1 MSQAFIRRLRRLAV
15 VAAALL
21 VGLTPSRLE
30 AQSFGIGPRFAFV
43 RGDVN
48 TDASTRYS
56 GGLLRL
62 RPSPR
67 IALELSLD
75 YRNHLNESRTERIK
89 DYPIQGSLLLYP
101 VRATVS
107 PYVLGGIGWYRQRV
121 DTLADDLVVD
131 STTSSKTGYHA
142 GIGTD
147 LWLGRRVTLHVD
159 YRYTFIGRQNGDADT
174 ASGAVPVPGLGAL
187 QDRLGLSHKGS
198 MWTTGLT
205 VYF

>member
-1 MSQAFIRRLRRLAV
+1 MSQVFIRRLAV
-15 VAAALL
+15 GAAALL
-21 VGLTPSRLE
+21 IGLMPSRLE

-48 TDASTRYS
+48 SDASTRYS

-67 IALELSLD
+67 TALEISLD
-75 YRNHLNESRTERIK
+75 YRNHLNESGTERIK

-107 PYVLGGIGWYRQRV
+107 PYLLGGIGWYRQRV

-142 GIGTD
+142 GIGSD
-147 LWLGRRVTLHVD
+147 LWFGRRATLHVD
-159 YRYTFIGRQNGDADT
+159 YRYTFIGRQNDDADA

-187 QDRLGLSHKGS
+187 QDRLRLSHKGS

>member
-1 MSQAFIRRLRRLAV
+1 MSQVFIRRLAV
-15 VAAALL
+15 VAAAL
-21 VGLTPSRLE
+21 VIGLMPSRIE

-48 TDASTRYS
+48 SDASTRYS

-67 IALELSLD
+67 VALEVSLD
-75 YRNHLNESRTERIK
+75 YRNHLNETGTERIK

-107 PYVLGGIGWYRQRV
+107 PYLLGGIGWYRQRV

-142 GIGTD
+142 GIGSD
-147 LWLGRRVTLHVD
+147 LWFGRRATLHVD
-159 YRYTFIGRQNGDADT
+159 YRYTFIGRQNDDADA

-187 QDRLGLSHKGS
+187 QDRLRLSHKGS